1 MIKPFFSI
9 IIPTLNEEKFLPN
22 LLNDLRKQKDKNFEV
37 IIVDGG
43 SQDKTKVEAE
53 KFKNTINLSFF
64 QNKDRHVS
72 LQRNFGAKQAIGSYL
87 VFLDADSRISAA
99 FIKTVF
105 NFINKEKGLIIIPY
119 VSPGE
124 KTIEMN
130 MIFRL
135 SNFLVES
142 SPLIGRPFSLG
153 GNMIVE
159 KNFFQI
165 IDGFSKKV
173 FIGEDHDLIR
183 RAYQWGVKAKFL
195 HKTKVVFNLR
205 RMKKEGLMI
214 WYKNLVAI
222 ANILLRGKIDKKIFE
237 YEMGGHLYKDV
248 RKKHSINSD
257 LNKLFKKTKQIFTKL
272 LEE

>member
-1 MIKPFFSI
+1 MIEPFFSI
-9 IIPTLNEEKFLPN
+9 IIPTLNEEKFLPK
-22 LLNDLRKQKDKNFEV
+22 LLNDLKNQKEKNFEV

-43 SQDKTKVEAE
+43 SQDKTRIEAE
-53 KFKNTINLSFF
+53 KFKNTINLNFF

-72 LQRNFGAKQAIGSYL
+72 LQRNYGARLAAGNYL
-87 VFLDADSRISAA
+87 VFLDADSRIGPG

-105 NFINKEKGLIIIPY
+105 SFINKEKGLIIIPY
-119 VSPGE
+119 VAPGE

-142 SPLIGRPFSLG
+142 SPLIGKPFSLG
-153 GNMIVE
+153 GNMIIE
-159 KNFFQI
+159 KKFFELI
-165 IDGFSKKV
+165 GGFSKDV
-173 FIGEDHDLIR
+173 FIGEDHELIR

-205 RMKKEGLMI
+205 RMKKEGLLI

-222 ANILLRGKIDKKIFE
+222 ANILLRGKIDKKLFE
-237 YEMGGHLYKDV
+237 YEMGGHLYKDM
-248 RKKHSINSD
+248 RKKHFINSN
-257 LNKLFKKTKQIFTKL
+257 LSNLFKKTKQIFTKL